1 MSEKLSSRPEAPWAL
16 WTGLAGGL
24 AAAVVSV
31 MGILKSGSATAAIGF
46 IFVPFVAAI
55 AAIPAGIW
63 GLALG
68 HVWLHLRGVRHS
80 SHPALLAAAWVFALA
95 VPAVI
100 GWETWRGL
108 ALERAVL
115 EVSRMDGRRL
125 DEAFERSPLNR
136 DKYFLGAIAQNAA
149 AGAALLDRISVLPGD
164 DYYESMG
171 TFWNVMG
178 DNRKGLALM
187 RLVACNPNVGP
198 ATLERLATGPHAAK
212 VLHDVLRNPATPMKV
227 LEPHFNSSDYL
238 VERGLALNPNTPPA
252 VMERLSQSKDLYT
265 RMNMTYNKAT
275 PQEILQ
281 RLAQDPDETLA
292 RNARQALERRTRPEA
307 TPAGGPAWKDEG

>member
-16 WTGLAGGL
+16 WTGIAGGL
-24 AAAVVSV
+24 AAAIVSV
-31 MGILKSGSATAAIGF
+31 MGILKSGSSTAAIGF

-68 HVWLHLRGVRHS
+68 HVWLHQRGVRHS

-108 ALERAVL
+108 ELERAVL
-115 EVSRMDGRRL
+115 DVSRMDGRRL

-136 DKYFLGAIAQNAA
+136 DKYFLGAIVQNVAA
-149 AGAALLDRISVLPGD
+149 SAALLDRIAALPGD
-164 DYYESMG
+164 EYYEVMG
-171 TFWNVMG
+171 SFWNVTG
-178 DNRKGLALM
+178 ANRKGLALM
-187 RLVACNPNVGP
+187 RLVAYNPNVSP
-198 ATLERLATGPHAAK
+198 ATLERLATGPHADK

-227 LEPHFNSSDYL
+227 LEPHVDSTNYL
-238 VERGLALNPNTPPA
+238 VEWGLALNPNTPPA
-252 VMERLSQSKDLYT
+252 VMERLSRSKDLYT
-265 RMNMTYNKAT
+265 RMNLTYNKAT
-275 PQEILQ
+275 PPEILQ
-281 RLAQDPDETLA
+281 RLAQDPDEILA
-292 RNARQALERRTRPEA
+292 RNARQALDRRA
-307 TPAGGPAWKDEG
+307 AGKK

>member
-1 MSEKLSSRPEAPWAL
+1 MSEKLSSRREAPWAL
-16 WTGLAGGL
+16 WAGLAGGL
-24 AAAVVSV
+24 AAAVISV
-31 MGILKSGSATAAIGF
+31 MGILKSGSSTAAIGF

-108 ALERAVL
+108 ELERAVQ
-115 EVSRMDGRRL
+115 EVSGMDGRRL

-136 DKYFLGAIAQNAA
+136 DKYFLGAIVQNAA
-149 AGAALLDRISVLPGD
+149 ASGALLDRIASLPD
-164 DYYESMG
+164 DVYYEAMG
-171 TFWNVMG
+171 SFWNVLG
-178 DNRKGLALM
+178 ANRKGLALM
-187 RLVACNPNVGP
+187 RLIAYNPNVSP
-198 ATLERLATGPHAAK
+198 ATLERFATGPHADK

-227 LEPHFNSSDYL
+227 LEPHFESTDYL
-238 VERGLALNPNTPPA
+238 VEWGLALNPNTPTT
-252 VMERLSQSKDLYT
+252 VMERLSRSKNLYT
-265 RMNMTYNKAT
+265 RMNLSYNQAT
-275 PQEILQ
+275 PPEILR

-292 RNARQALERRTRPEA
+292 RNARQALERRG
-307 TPAGGPAWKDEG
+307 AGKK

>member
-95 VPAVI
+95 VPAVA
-100 GWETWRGL
+100 GWEAW
-108 ALERAVL
+108 
-115 EVSRMDGRRL
+115 RRL
-125 DEAFERSPLNR
+125 
-136 DKYFLGAIAQNAA
+136 
-149 AGAALLDRISVLPGD
+149 
-164 DYYESMG
+164 
-171 TFWNVMG
+171 
-178 DNRKGLALM
+178 
-187 RLVACNPNVGP
+187 
-198 ATLERLATGPHAAK
+198 
-212 VLHDVLRNPATPMKV
+212 
-227 LEPHFNSSDYL
+227 
-238 VERGLALNPNTPPA
+238 
-252 VMERLSQSKDLYT
+252 
-265 RMNMTYNKAT
+265 
-275 PQEILQ
+275 
-281 RLAQDPDETLA
+281 
-292 RNARQALERRTRPEA
+292 
-307 TPAGGPAWKDEG
+307 